1 MEEEA
6 VNKAINLIY
15 LSPKHD
21 GGKDQVALNLLKG
34 LQDNGTADQYEVI
47 CWDYSVKTLRH
58 LAPDAQY
65 RVLKS
70 KRRLG
75 DNALHM
81 LQTMYINTLKLRKI
95 IKEDHIQVL
104 FHIRYINGLFKLP
117 TKTVMIPHDIR
128 DITHRVLGT
137 EKIPY
142 YKYFIY
148 KIIYAFDFK
157 HADAIIAISN
167 FDKQE
172 ITSFYPQYAKKVK
185 MIYNPIISDSYHPK
199 ENNAKKYI
207 CAINCQYSHKNT
219 ITLIKAFEIIKEKI
233 PYQLVLIGNIPPR
246 VQYLKEYVEQHGLER
261 VVHFTGFI
269 SDDKIDEILSQTALY
284 VNPSLFEGFGMTAVE
299 AMIKKIPALVSDIP
313 VNREVTF
320 GFAQYY
326 DDLQN
331 PEALAKAIMDCLDD
345 PPTEKALEQTS
356 EKLRYTFHYRKIAEE
371 YHSFFLSCIEQ

>member
-6 VNKAINLIY
+6 VNIAINLIY
-15 LSPKHD
+15 LSPNHD

-47 CWDYSVKTLRH
+47 CWDYSVKTLRN

-70 KRRLG
+70 KKRYG
-75 DNALHM
+75 DNALRM

-117 TKTVMIPHDIR
+117 AKTVTIPHDIK

-185 MIYNPIISDSYHPK
+185 MIYNPILTDSYYLK
-199 ENNAKKYI
+199 IFDEKKYI
-207 CAINCQYSHKNT
+207 CAINCQYHHKNI
-219 ITLIKAFEIIKEKI
+219 ITLIKAFEIIKKKI

-246 VQYLKEYVEQHGLER
+246 VQYLKEYVEQHGLEQA
-261 VVHFTGFI
+261 VIFTGFI
-269 SDDKIDEILSQTALY
+269 SDEKVDKILSQTALY

-299 AMIKKIPALVSDIP
+299 AMMKKIPALVSDIP

-320 GFAQYY
+320 GFARYY

-331 PEALAKAIMDCLDD
+331 PEALAKAIMDCLDA
-345 PPTEKALEQTS
+345 PPDEKTLEQAS
-356 EKLRYTFHYRKIAEE
+356 EKLRYAFHYRKIAEE
-371 YHSFFLSCIEQ
+371 YHSFFSSCIEQ

>member
-1 MEEEA
+1 M
-6 VNKAINLIY
+6 NIAINLIY
-15 LSPKHD
+15 LSPNHD

-47 CWDYSVKTLRH
+47 CWDYSVKTLRN

-70 KRRLG
+70 KKRYG
-75 DNALHM
+75 DNALRM

-117 TKTVMIPHDIR
+117 AKTVTIPHDIK

-185 MIYNPIISDSYHPK
+185 MIYNPILTDSYYLK
-199 ENNAKKYI
+199 IFDEKKYI
-207 CAINCQYSHKNT
+207 CAINCQYHHKNI
-219 ITLIKAFEIIKEKI
+219 ITLIKAFEIIKKKI

-246 VQYLKEYVEQHGLER
+246 VQYLKEYVEQHGLEQA
-261 VVHFTGFI
+261 VIFTGFI
-269 SDDKIDEILSQTALY
+269 SDEKVDKILSQTALY

-299 AMIKKIPALVSDIP
+299 AMMKKIPALVSDIP

-320 GFAQYY
+320 GFARYY

-331 PEALAKAIMDCLDD
+331 PEGLAKAIMDCLDA
-345 PPTEKALEQTS
+345 PPDEKTLEQAS
-356 EKLRYTFHYRKIAEE
+356 EKLRYAFHYRKIAEE
-371 YHSFFLSCIEQ
+371 YHSFFSSCIEQ